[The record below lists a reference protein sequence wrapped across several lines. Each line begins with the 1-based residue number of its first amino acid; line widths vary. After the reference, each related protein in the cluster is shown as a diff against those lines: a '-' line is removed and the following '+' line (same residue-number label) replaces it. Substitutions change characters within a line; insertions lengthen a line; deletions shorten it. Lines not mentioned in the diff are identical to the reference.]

1 MEKPDKVT
9 DINEHDPSEPEE
21 AELDNFQL
29 NLIRN
34 SPVIK
39 AIMDAKDIPKKAK
52 LKIYTF
58 FFAVMDRPEVKA
70 LYKAL
75 DEIHAEYVKENPE
88 QLEDGEKIGVRLDNP
103 IFTEIYEQDSRV
115 KIKKLYLTGEEIPDA
130 VSVADMM
137 GLAWLIKLG
146 E

>member
-1 MEKPDKVT
+1 MEEPDKVT
-9 DINEHDPSEPEE
+9 DINKHRPSEPEE
-21 AELDNFQL
+21 AELDNFQV

-39 AIMDAKDIPKKAK
+39 AIMEAKDIPKTAK

-75 DEIHAEYVKENPE
+75 DEIHAEHVKENQE
-88 QLEDGEKIGVRLDNP
+88 QEIRLNDP
-103 IFTEIYEQDSRV
+103 IFDEIYGQDSRV
-115 KIKKLYLTGEEIPDA
+115 KIKKLYLAGEEIPDA
-130 VSVADMM
+130 VSVADMI